1 VIVVQAPSTSA
12 PVTGSCVTP
21 RTSIVTVPGDRPVGV
36 RVNFPS
42 ASVLLGPEVGRTGK
56 VECRARL
63 GGMLNYYYRDAA

>member
-1 VIVVQAPSTSA
+1 
-12 PVTGSCVTP
+12 
-21 RTSIVTVPGDRPVGV
+21 V